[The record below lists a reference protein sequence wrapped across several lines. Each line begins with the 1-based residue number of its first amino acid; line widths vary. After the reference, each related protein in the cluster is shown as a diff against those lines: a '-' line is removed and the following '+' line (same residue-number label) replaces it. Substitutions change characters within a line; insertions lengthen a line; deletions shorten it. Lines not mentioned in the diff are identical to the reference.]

1 MELSLHDQ
9 LIEHWKRSIKREARA
24 AKKGDAVSVTDK
36 LEVKFIPLL
45 LREFLEV
52 GSCKNV

>member
-9 LIEHWKRSIKREARA
+9 LIEHWKKLIKREARV

-36 LEVKFIPLL
+36 LEVKFIPSL

-52 GSCKNV
+52 GSC